1 MSTDSKIYSV
11 NITRTGHI
19 INRLCE
25 MHPHASCIQMQQHL
39 FCEQTRRSRQSHKQM
54 LFFTLVWTETNPLH
68 NPPSLELHFT
78 RLQAS
83 ALNRELAAGSLSLSH
98 SWLRTHY
105 PQSQA
110 VGGLSVKMIYFR
122 NKYSVSLC
130 LSLSSCMFMHSP
142 DVTQPD

>member
-1 MSTDSKIYSV
+1 MSSDNKIYNG
-11 NITRTGHI
+11 NITRTGHVL
-19 INRLCE
+19 NRLCE
-25 MHPHASCIQMQQHL
+25 MHPNASCIKTRQQL
-39 FCEQTRRSRQSHKQM
+39 FCEQTRRSRQSHKQAA
-54 LFFTLVWTETNPLH
+54 FFTPVWTETNPIH

-98 SWLRTHY
+98 SRLRTHY

-122 NKYSVSLC
+122 NKYSVSLRV
-130 LSLSSCMFMHSP
+130 SLSSCMFMHSP